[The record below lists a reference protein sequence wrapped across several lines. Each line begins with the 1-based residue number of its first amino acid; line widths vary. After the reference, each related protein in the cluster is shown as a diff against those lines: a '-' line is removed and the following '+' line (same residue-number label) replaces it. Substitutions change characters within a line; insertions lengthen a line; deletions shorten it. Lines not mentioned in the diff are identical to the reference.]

1 VRRLALAAAAA
12 CLAACAGTGEEQAP
26 APAPAAVPAVEAPA
40 ERPAYAPKPLPAQPD
55 AAQLSPETAN
65 EKAPETFQVRFDTT
79 KGAFTV
85 QVTRAW
91 APIGADR
98 FYNLVKRGYYDD
110 VAFFRVLSG
119 FMAQTG
125 IHGDPRASA
134 RWRTAGIPDDLR
146 AKSNTRGRV
155 TFATG
160 GPNTRTTQIFFNYS
174 DNSRLDGMGFTPFGE
189 VVDGMETLDALYAGY
204 GEGAPRG
211 PGPDQGRIQAE
222 GNAYLTREFP
232 KLDFIKS
239 ARLE

>member
-1 VRRLALAAAAA
+1 MKRLVLAAA
-12 CLAACAGTGEEQAP
+12 LLSACAAPQEQP
-26 APAPAAVPAVEAPA
+26 APAPATPAAPA
-40 ERPAYAPKPLPAQPD
+40 AEAAPPERPAYAPKAPPAQPD
-55 AAQLSPETAN
+55 AALLSPETAN

-79 KGAFTV
+79 KGAVTV

-125 IHGDPRASA
+125 IHGDPRVSA
-134 RWRTAGIPDDLR
+134 RWRGAAIADDMR

-160 GPNTRTTQIFFNYS
+160 GPNSRTTQVFFNYS

-189 VVDGMETLDALYAGY
+189 VIDGMETLEALYAGY

-211 PGPDQGRIQAE
+211 PGPDQSRVQAE

-232 KLDFIKS
+232 KLDYIKS